1 MTSSACL
8 GIIIRHITGI
18 YVKAK
23 TTILGVQCPDPRLR
37 EFHSAVLRGGHLGAD
52 NPAVA
57 RCNVL
62 TSRAVNEHSR
72 NFTAPGEG
80 PYYLLWSSPC

>member
-57 RCNVL
+57 RCSVL
-62 TSRAVNEHSR
+62 TTVNEHSR
-72 NFTAPGEG
+72 SFTAPGEG
-80 PYYLLWSSPC
+80 TYYGPLLVESAH

>member
-1 MTSSACL
+1 MVFIMTSSACL

-23 TTILGVQCPDPRLR
+23 TTILDVQCPDPRLR

-52 NPAVA
+52 NPALA
-57 RCNVL
+57 RCSVL
-62 TSRAVNEHSR
+62 TSRAVNEPSR
-72 NFTAPGEG
+72 SFTVPGEG
-80 PYYLLWSSPC
+80 PYN

>member
-1 MTSSACL
+1 MVFIMTSSACL

-23 TTILGVQCPDPRLR
+23 TTILDVQCPDPRLR

-52 NPAVA
+52 NPTLA
-57 RCNVL
+57 RCSVL
-62 TSRAVNEHSR
+62 TSRAVNEPSR
-72 NFTAPGEG
+72 LEKALLG
-80 PYYLLWSSPC
+80 PSPC

>member
-1 MTSSACL
+1 MVFIMPSSACL

-23 TTILGVQCPDPRLR
+23 TPILGVQCPDPRLR
-37 EFHSAVLRGGHLGAD
+37 EFHSALRGGHLGAD

-57 RCNVL
+57 RCSVV
-62 TSRAVNEHSR
+62 TSRAVNEHSTS
-72 NFTAPGEG
+72 FTAPGEG
-80 PYYLLWSSPC
+80 P